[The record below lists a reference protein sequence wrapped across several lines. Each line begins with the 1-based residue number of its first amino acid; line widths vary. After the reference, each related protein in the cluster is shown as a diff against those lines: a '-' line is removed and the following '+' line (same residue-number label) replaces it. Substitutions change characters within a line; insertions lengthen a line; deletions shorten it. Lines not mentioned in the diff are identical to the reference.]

1 MMKRRIVSG
10 HPAGFTLIE
19 LMIVI
24 GIILIIA
31 TMTLSALHYVQ
42 NADRVGSEAAR
53 VQSFIMGARDRA
65 IYADELRGVRL
76 YVEPTPPGSD
86 LDDTWTYRRT
96 VTSMAYIAPG
106 GSWNSPEHS
115 SGIQILRRY
124 DIDGNGNFTGPL
136 EDLGLRYVRGFN
148 DPGWWNLK
156 RRGWL
161 VDGLRIRIPAGPTGH
176 WYGVDTRLIN
186 TTAAPTYEQVLLLQI
201 DYSDKGNPNDDVAWD
216 NLTYE
221 IEFPAQVLPQEP
233 LLLSDGVVIDLDG
246 SRIPNAWEVAL
257 PSGGTEFSGYMDIWF
272 SPRGNVVGDAAAAGL
287 MHFYV
292 CDREDSYK
300 LKEAWV
306 ATGNPPPHPFV
317 PIDEIDSSTQAWVS
331 AHTEGVFVPRD
342 RRIVSLFSQTGAVS
356 VNPVNGLYDGDGTAS
371 SPIDGIAGDPF
382 RFAETGEAAK

>member
-1 MMKRRIVSG
+1 MMKRRTVSG

-86 LDDTWTYRRT
+86 PDDAWTYRRT

-176 WYGVDTRLIN
+176 WYGVDTRLID

-300 LKEAWV
+300 LKEAWA
-306 ATGNPPPHPFV
+306 ATGNPPPNPFV
-317 PIDEIDSSTQAWVS
+317 PLDEIDSSTQTWVS

-356 VNPVNGLYDGDGTAS
+356 VSPVNALDDLNM
-371 SPIDGIAGDPF
+371 DGIADDPF